1 MNKLTILAL
10 MFGIAVAVF
19 SEAPKDKYPYVQN
32 EITAIEKEM
41 GTASLGTLTVADM
54 EKIAGR
60 ISIAIQ
66 KEDYVRRSAIESMIF
81 PGLGQFKNQDPVGG
95 SLFMGAN
102 LVIVAGT
109 LIGGYFLLP
118 SNVQFS
124 NLDYINTS
132 LANIHNTWGS
142 NSLVSYLPTAGVL
155 VGGMILTGIIR
166 YFSAVNAA
174 DLAAKNIDN
183 GTVTFEPT
191 FSMFGNRPGFGMGMR
206 F

>member
-1 MNKLTILAL
+1 MKKLTVLILL
-10 MFGIAVAVF
+10 FCVAVVAF
-19 SEAPKDKYPYVQN
+19 SEDPKDRYPYVQN
-32 EITAIEKEM
+32 EISAIEKEM
-41 GTASLGTLTVADM
+41 GGTSMGTLTVADM

-60 ISIAIQ
+60 ISVAIQ
-66 KEDYVRRSAIESMIF
+66 KEEYVRRSAMESMIL
-81 PGLGQFKNQDPVGG
+81 PGLGQFKNQDPLGG

-102 LVIVAGT
+102 LVVVAGT

-118 SNVQFS
+118 SNVQFN
-124 NLDYINTS
+124 NLDYLNSS
-132 LANIHNTWGS
+132 LNNIHNTWGS

-155 VGGMILTGIIR
+155 VGGMVLSGLIR
-166 YFSAVNAA
+166 YFSAQNAA
-174 DLAAKNIDN
+174 DLAAKSIDK